1 MKPLLLFLASLVL
14 LVLVFLSG
22 VIITANVIAEP
33 EPHKFA
39 HMDTPDLWT
48 TKPKQ
53 VDTAAQNLERLPAVA
68 AADTTAAPAP
78 TPAVAASTTGSEP
91 TRDAID
97 NTVTASIGP
106 KPSDEITHQMPVARD
121 AGGAILPSPSVTPAQ
136 AQWCFARYR
145 SYRVEDNSYQPYGGS
160 SRRQCKA
167 PGAAVTQAAAP
178 IAEDVAA
185 RPDDR
190 HMSRD
195 DGRPA
200 QPEEIPYDDQPAY
213 GIEADYAEPEA
224 ADSATPVGVHE
235 EWCFGRYRSYRPD
248 DNSYQPFD
256 GGPRRA
262 CQSPYG

>member
-1 MKPLLLFLASLVL
+1 MKPILFFLASLVL

-48 TKPKQ
+48 SKPKQ
-53 VDTAAQNLERLPAVA
+53 VDTAEQNLERLPAVA
-68 AADTTAAPAP
+68 AAGTTAGPAP
-78 TPAVAASTTGSEP
+78 TPAAASPGGNEP
-91 TRDAID
+91 VRDAID
-97 NTVTASIGP
+97 NTVTASVGP
-106 KPSDEITHQMPVARD
+106 KPSDEIADPTPIAQDVGDTP
-121 AGGAILPSPSVTPAQ
+121 LPFPSVTPVQ

-145 SYRVEDNSYQPYGGS
+145 SYRIEDNSYQPYGGS

-167 PGAAVTQAAAP
+167 PGALVTRAATP
-178 IAEDVAA
+178 IAEEAAA
-185 RPDDR
+185 RPANR
-190 HMSRD
+190 SND
-195 DGRPA
+195 DGRPP

-213 GIEADYAEPEA
+213 GIQADYAEPQA
-224 ADSATPVGVHE
+224 ADNATPVGVHE

-256 GGPRRA
+256 GGPRRP

>member
-1 MKPLLLFLASLVL
+1 MKPILFFLASLVL

-53 VDTAAQNLERLPAVA
+53 VDTADQNLERLPAVA
-68 AADTTAAPAP
+68 ASDPTAAPAP
-78 TPAVAASTTGSEP
+78 TPVAASTGGSEP
-91 TRDAID
+91 TPDAID
-97 NTVTASIGP
+97 NTVTASVGS
-106 KPSDEITHQMPVARD
+106 KPSDEMTNPMPIAQDV
-121 AGGAILPSPSVTPAQ
+121 GGTIPPSPLVTPAQ

-167 PGAAVTQAAAP
+167 PGATVTQAAAP

-185 RPDDR
+185 GPDDR
-190 HMSRD
+190 QMSRD
-195 DGRPA
+195 DGRPP
-200 QPEEIPYDDQPAY
+200 QRQEIPYDDQPAY